1 MRPLPCPAA
10 LALALALA
18 ALLAPASARAFCGF
32 YVAKADA
39 DLFNQAS
46 KVVFARH
53 DGKSVI
59 TMVNDYQG
67 ALQEFALVVPVPSVL
82 ERGQIHVGETALVD
96 HLDAYTAPRLVEY
109 FDEDPC
115 RIARELQAT
124 AAQPAAPQ
132 DTTGTAALGVKI
144 EAEYTVG
151 EYDIVILSAAQ
162 SEGLLAWLR
171 QEGYRLPAGAEPV
184 LAGYLAAG
192 MKFFLARV
200 DLAEQSKLGYSY
212 LRPLQIAFESADFM
226 LPIRLGM
233 LNATGPQELLVYLLT
248 RAGRVEAA
256 NYRTIAIPSEV
267 EVPLFVEGEFG
278 RFYGAM
284 FDALVAR
291 ENMRAVFLEYAWDM
305 TWCDPCAA
313 DPLSFEELRALG
325 AFWILEQI
333 EGPDLMPQ
341 PRGTVTPEVFVTRL
355 HLRYDGA
362 SFQDDLRF
370 RETADRSN
378 FQGRYVLRHPWRGE
392 ARCEA
397 ARAYLGGLPQ
407 RFEQEAHNLA
417 RLTRWPVEQIRAKM
431 EAGGQSFT
439 PVDLSPDRREW
450 WEKLWP
456 D

>member
-1 MRPLPCPAA
+1 MVRFRRLVS
-10 LALALALA
+10 LALALA
-18 ALLAPASARAFCGF
+18 ALLAPASAGAFCGF

-82 ERGQIHVGETALVD
+82 ARGQIHVGESAIVD

-115 RIARELQAT
+115 RVVPELRAT
-124 AAQPAAPQ
+124 AAPPSTAQ
-132 DTTGTAALGVKI
+132 DTADAAALGVKI
-144 EAEYTVG
+144 EAEYAVG
-151 EYDIVILSAAQ
+151 EYDVVILSAAQ
-162 SEGLLAWLR
+162 SAGLLVWLR
-171 QEGYRLPAGAEPV
+171 QQGYGLPDGAEPV
-184 LAGYLAAG
+184 LASYLAAG
-192 MKFFLARV
+192 MKFFLAKV

-226 LPIRLGM
+226 LPIRLGT
-233 LNATGPQELLVYLLT
+233 LNATGPQELFVYLLT

-267 EVPLFVEGEFG
+267 ELPLYVEDEFG

-291 ENMRAVFLEYAWDM
+291 ENMRAVFLEYAWD
-305 TWCDPCAA
+305 TSWCDPCAA
-313 DPLSFEELRALG
+313 DPLSFEELRELG
-325 AFWILEQI
+325 AFWILDQVEA
-333 EGPDLMPQ
+333 PDLVPQ
-341 PRGTVTPEVFVTRL
+341 PRGAPAPEVFVTRL

-370 RETADRSN
+370 RETAERSN
-378 FQGRYVLRHPWRGE
+378 FQGRYVLRHPWRG
-392 ARCEA
+392 APRCEA
-397 ARAYLGGLPQ
+397 ARTYLRDLPQ
-407 RFEQEAHNLA
+407 RFEQEAQNLA
-417 RLTRWPVEQIRAKM
+417 RLTRW
-431 EAGGQSFT
+431 
-439 PVDLSPDRREW
+439 EW

-456 D
+456 E